1 MLQLLNYAS
10 GGGAQS
16 NYVYIETEPFRLSDN
31 GVTIY
36 YLMALTN
43 TMENETSYV
52 LISKETLNERYTKFD
67 INLSSFPVPAL
78 GAIDL
83 GRAEGFF
90 SWILYEQTSNSN
102 LDPTDSSVVGTLNT
116 GSAYLRNPVSEV
128 SFTEYSTTD
137 TNTVYVNE

>member
-16 NYVYIETEPFRLSDN
+16 NYVYIETEPFRVSDN
-31 GVTIY
+31 DVTLW

-52 LISKETLNERYTKFD
+52 ITPKEALNERYTKFD
-67 INLSSFPVPAL
+67 INLSSVPIPTL

-90 SWILYEQTSNSN
+90 SWILYEQTSSTN
-102 LDPTDSSVVGTLNT
+102 LDPSDASVKSTLNT
-116 GSAYLRNPVSEV
+116 GSAYLRNPVPEV